1 MVIINWGEKFM
12 KNIKNKKIILIFI
25 IAITLIIATCLIIL
39 FIDNKQKSNNDIEN
53 QTEVNEEVNQETND
67 EQNEEL
73 INIDY
78 AEIEGTIS
86 ESSIMYVFD
95 NYSYMEK
102 TITEEI
108 SLSVLVSN
116 NYIEDE
122 TILKLYNDGVCDAY
136 SIVTA
141 NAVEIDGKTYL
152 KCENYTSEG
161 YEENHLKKE
170 TNDVNNNNSNS
181 NNNNNNNS
189 NNNKEEVKIITIDN
203 YVGKNYREV
212 KSYLESLNLYVL
224 VEKKDLPIGESS
236 NNYDSETIIGQS
248 IPANSKIYEYNNITL
263 YIPNI
268 IARYP
273 NFCNGTYNITD
284 IQKFANSNNLILT
297 IEYVENSGYETGT
310 ILYQS
315 RAEGTNVIE
324 GTKLEVQ
331 VAR

>member
-1 MVIINWGEKFM
+1 MNKIT
-12 KNIKNKKIILIFI
+12 KNKKIILIFI
-25 IAITLIIATCLIIL
+25 ITITLIIATCLIIL
-39 FIDNKQKSNNDIEN
+39 FIDNKQKPNNDIEN
-53 QTEVNEEVNQETND
+53 QTEVNEEANKETND
-67 EQNEEL
+67 EKNEEL

-78 AEIEGTIS
+78 VELEGTIS

-116 NYIEDE
+116 NYIKDE
-122 TILKLYNDGVCDAY
+122 TILKLYNNGVCDAY

-161 YEENHLKKE
+161 YEENHLKNE
-170 TNDVNNNNSNS
+170 TNNV

-189 NNNKEEVKIITIDN
+189 SNSNTNKEEVKIITIDN

-224 VEKKDLPIGESS
+224 VEKKDLPAGESS

-315 RAEGTNVIE
+315 RAEGTNIIE

>member
-1 MVIINWGEKFM
+1 M
-12 KNIKNKKIILIFI
+12 KNIKNIKVLLIFI
-25 IAITLIIATCLIIL
+25 IAITLIIAACLIIL
-39 FIDNKQKSNNDIEN
+39 FIDSKQKSNNDIEN
-53 QTEVNEEVNQETND
+53 QTEVNEKVKQETND
-67 EQNEEL
+67 EQNKEL

-78 AEIEGTIS
+78 VEIEDAIS

-116 NYIEDE
+116 NYIKDE
-122 TILKLYNDGVCDAY
+122 TTLKLYNNGICDAY

-152 KCENYTSEG
+152 KCENYTSKG
-161 YEENHLKKE
+161 YEKNHLKIE
-170 TNDVNNNNSNS
+170 TNNV
-181 NNNNNNNS
+181 NNNNNNS
-189 NNNKEEVKIITIDN
+189 NNNNNINNKEEVKIITIDN

-224 VEKKDLPIGESS
+224 VEKKDLPAGESS

-315 RAEGTNVIE
+315 RAEGTNIIE

>member
-1 MVIINWGEKFM
+1 MNKIT
-12 KNIKNKKIILIFI
+12 KNKRIILIFI

-53 QTEVNEEVNQETND
+53 QTEVNEEANQETND
-67 EQNEEL
+67 EKNEEL

-78 AEIEGTIS
+78 VELEGTIS

-108 SLSVLVSN
+108 SLSMLVSN
-116 NYIEDE
+116 NYIKDE

-161 YEENHLKKE
+161 YEENHLKNE
-170 TNDVNNNNSNS
+170 TNNV

-189 NNNKEEVKIITIDN
+189 SNSNTNKEEVKIITIDN

-224 VEKKDLPIGESS
+224 VEKKDLPAGESS

-248 IPANSKIYEYNNITL
+248 IPTNSKIYEYNNITL

-310 ILYQS
+310 ILHQS

>member
-1 MVIINWGEKFM
+1 M
-12 KNIKNKKIILIFI
+12 
-25 IAITLIIATCLIIL
+25 
-39 FIDNKQKSNNDIEN
+39 
-53 QTEVNEEVNQETND
+53 
-67 EQNEEL
+67 
-73 INIDY
+73 
-78 AEIEGTIS
+78 
-86 ESSIMYVFD
+86 
-95 NYSYMEK
+95 
-102 TITEEI
+102 
-108 SLSVLVSN
+108 
-116 NYIEDE
+116 
-122 TILKLYNDGVCDAY
+122 
-136 SIVTA
+136 
-141 NAVEIDGKTYL
+141 
-152 KCENYTSEG
+152 
-161 YEENHLKKE
+161 
-170 TNDVNNNNSNS
+170 
-181 NNNNNNNS
+181 
-189 NNNKEEVKIITIDN
+189 
-203 YVGKNYREV
+203 
-212 KSYLESLNLYVL
+212 L

>member
-1 MVIINWGEKFM
+1 MNKIT
-12 KNIKNKKIILIFI
+12 KNKRIILIFI

-67 EQNEEL
+67 EKNEEL

-78 AEIEGTIS
+78 VELEGTIS

-108 SLSVLVSN
+108 SLSMLVSN
-116 NYIEDE
+116 NYIKDE

-141 NAVEIDGKTYL
+141 NVVEIDGKTYL

-161 YEENHLKKE
+161 YEENHLKNE
-170 TNDVNNNNSNS
+170 TNNV

-189 NNNKEEVKIITIDN
+189 SNSNTNKEEVKIITIDN

-224 VEKKDLPIGESS
+224 VEKKDLPAGESS

-273 NFCNGTYNITD
+273 NFCDGTYNITD

>member
-1 MVIINWGEKFM
+1 M
-12 KNIKNKKIILIFI
+12 
-25 IAITLIIATCLIIL
+25 IIATFIIVLI
-39 FIDNKQKSNNDIEN
+39 IDNKHKTDNDIEN
-53 QTEVNEEVNQETND
+53 QTEINEEVNQDTND
-67 EQNEEL
+67 EQNEDL
-73 INIDY
+73 MNIDY
-78 AEIEGTIS
+78 VKIEDTIS

-102 TITEEI
+102 TITDEI
-108 SLSVLVSN
+108 SLSVLVSK
-116 NYIEDE
+116 NYIKDE
-122 TILKLYNDGVCDAY
+122 TILNLYNNGVCDAY
-136 SIVTA
+136 AIVTA
-141 NAVEIDGKTYL
+141 NAVEIDGKSYL
-152 KCENYTSEG
+152 KCKNYTSKG

-170 TNDVNNNNSNS
+170 TNDVNI
-181 NNNNNNNS
+181 NNS
-189 NNNKEEVKIITIDN
+189 NNNKNNNNEEVKIITIDN

-224 VEKKDLPIGESS
+224 VEKKDLPIVENS
-236 NNYDSETIIGQS
+236 NNYNSETIIGQS

-284 IQKFANSNNLILT
+284 IQQFANSNNLVLT
-297 IEYVENSGYETGT
+297 IEYVENSGYETDT

-315 RAEGTNVIE
+315 RAEETIVIE
-324 GTKLEVQ
+324 GTRLKVQ